1 MPMGQLYPFHP
12 SNDLTT
18 DPSSAKVIDV
28 EVIIRKTFEVDAK
41 AGMEMIFRHYYSL
54 LCSHAVRYVSSRAV
68 AEDIVSDI
76 LFEFQS
82 KAVYNLV
89 TTSYRAYLFISVRN
103 RAYDYVKKEMSRGNT
118 VIENAMTVQGQQCEQ
133 PDSITQYD
141 ELHHLI
147 EHTINAMP
155 LKRKQVYVMHR
166 FESKK
171 SKEIAEEMKLSQ
183 RTIEAHIYM
192 AIKQIQAALKE
203 HWLWIAIIVTHSQ
216 TFH

>member
-1 MPMGQLYPFHP
+1 MGQLYPFQP
-12 SNDLTT
+12 APDLTT
-18 DPSSAKVIDV
+18 DPSSPKVIDIDA
-28 EVIIRKTFEVDAK
+28 IIRKTFEEDPN
-41 AGMEMIFRHYYSL
+41 AGIEMIFRQYYGL

-82 KAVYNLV
+82 KCVYNLV
-89 TTSYRAYLFISVRN
+89 TTSYRAYLFSSVRN
-103 RAYDYVKKEMSRGNT
+103 RAYDYVRKELNRGNT
-118 VIENAMTVQGQQCEQ
+118 VIENAMAVSIQHSEH
-133 PDSITQYD
+133 PDSITQFD

-147 EHTINAMP
+147 ERTINAMP

-183 RTIEAHIYM
+183 RTVEAHIYM

-203 HWLWIAIIVTHSQ
+203 HWLWIAIIILHQQ
-216 TFH
+216 TFC

>member
-1 MPMGQLYPFHP
+1 MGQLYPFHP
-12 SNDLTT
+12 SPN
-18 DPSSAKVIDV
+18 PAAESSSAKIIDA
-28 EVIIRKTFEVDAK
+28 ESMIRKTFEGDPH
-41 AGMEMIFRHYYSL
+41 AGMDMIFRQYYGL

-82 KAVYNLV
+82 KEIYKLV
-89 TTSYRAYLFISVRN
+89 TTSYRAYLFKSVRN
-103 RAYDYVKKEMSRGNT
+103 RAYDYVKREMSHGST
-118 VIENAMTVQGQQCEQ
+118 VIENAMSVAGQHSEQ
-133 PDSITQYD
+133 PDSITQFD

-147 EHTINAMP
+147 ERTINSMP

-171 SKEIAEEMKLSQ
+171 SREIAEEMNLSQ

-203 HWLWIAIIVTHSQ
+203 HWLWMAVIILHQQ
-216 TFH
+216 TFY